1 MTNFTIPAHILA
13 VPDWRNGLL
22 LYPEIEITTHNCIA
36 VRALTVKQRF
46 CLYWQGV
53 MFATIL

>member
-36 VRALTVKQRF
+36 VRALTQAAF
-46 CLYWQGV
+46 L
-53 MFATIL
+53 FI